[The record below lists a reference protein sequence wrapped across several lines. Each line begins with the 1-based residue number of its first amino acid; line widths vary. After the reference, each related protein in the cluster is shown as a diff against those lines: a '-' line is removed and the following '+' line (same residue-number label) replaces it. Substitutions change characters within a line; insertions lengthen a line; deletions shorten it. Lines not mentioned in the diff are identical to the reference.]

1 MITDSPDIEI
11 KDEDKE
17 KVYDD
22 LDFAEETQ
30 ATKQIVLTDF
40 TECDI
45 YNCCDMPPCRRKK
58 IKDGKCPIC
67 AKESNESSKSY
78 KIQFLY
84 EVDGKWDNKI
94 TLFQGT
100 IEKVLRQTIE
110 FQTKDELIVQV
121 VEKLPIRFTAAI
133 SNNNFVN
140 VSI

>member
-1 MITDSPDIEI
+1 M
-11 KDEDKE
+11 
-17 KVYDD
+17 
-22 LDFAEETQ
+22 FA
-30 ATKQIVLTDF
+30 A
-40 TECDI
+40 
-45 YNCCDMPPCRRKK
+45 CRRKK
-58 IKDGKCPIC
+58 IKDGKRPIC

-84 EVDGKWDNKI
+84 EVDGKRDNKI
-94 TLFQGT
+94 TFFQGT

-121 VEKLPIRFTAAI
+121 VEILPIRFTAAI

>member
-1 MITDSPDIEI
+1 M
-11 KDEDKE
+11 
-17 KVYDD
+17 
-22 LDFAEETQ
+22 FA
-30 ATKQIVLTDF
+30 A
-40 TECDI
+40 
-45 YNCCDMPPCRRKK
+45 CRRKK

-78 KIQFLY
+78 KIQ
-84 EVDGKWDNKI
+84 VDGKRDNKI

-110 FQTKDELIVQV
+110 FQTKDESIVQV

>member
-1 MITDSPDIEI
+1 M
-11 KDEDKE
+11 
-17 KVYDD
+17 
-22 LDFAEETQ
+22 FA
-30 ATKQIVLTDF
+30 A
-40 TECDI
+40 
-45 YNCCDMPPCRRKK
+45 CRRKK

-84 EVDGKWDNKI
+84 EVDGKSDNKI

-121 VEKLPIRFTAAI
+121 VEKLPIRFRAAI

>member
-1 MITDSPDIEI
+1 MENA
-11 KDEDKE
+11 
-17 KVYDD
+17 
-22 LDFAEETQ
+22 LFAQ
-30 ATKQIVLTDF
+30 KNQMRAQ
-40 TECDI
+40 
-45 YNCCDMPPCRRKK
+45 K
-58 IKDGKCPIC
+58 I
-67 AKESNESSKSY
+67 N

-84 EVDGKWDNKI
+84 EVDGKRDNKI

>member
-1 MITDSPDIEI
+1 
-11 KDEDKE
+11 
-17 KVYDD
+17 
-22 LDFAEETQ
+22 
-30 ATKQIVLTDF
+30 
-40 TECDI
+40 
-45 YNCCDMPPCRRKK
+45 MPYL
-58 IKDGKCPIC
+58 IC

-84 EVDGKWDNKI
+84 EVDGKRDNKI
-94 TLFQGT
+94 TLFKGT

>member
-45 YNCCDMPPCRRKK
+45 YNCCDMPRNYALK
-58 IKDGKCPIC
+58 IF
-67 AKESNESSKSY
+67 
-78 KIQFLY
+78 FLH
-84 EVDGKWDNKI
+84 
-94 TLFQGT
+94 
-100 IEKVLRQTIE
+100 
-110 FQTKDELIVQV
+110 
-121 VEKLPIRFTAAI
+121 
-133 SNNNFVN
+133 VN
-140 VSI
+140 TVYY